1 MQARQWMVGQFGR
14 LFHRMAHF
22 ATSPTMHYTCVY
34 KVRRFPMGQGCGTAS
49 SELQILV
56 LFSSLRS
63 LRSLRQKMGGNM
75 FLKNIGPL
83 ELIILLV
90 IVAMVF
96 GVGRIAD
103 LGGALGRSISE
114 FRKEVGKS
122 DKEKEA
128 QETKEEA
135 DEETK
140 PAA

>member
-1 MQARQWMVGQFGR
+1 
-14 LFHRMAHF
+14 
-22 ATSPTMHYTCVY
+22 
-34 KVRRFPMGQGCGTAS
+34 
-49 SELQILV
+49 
-56 LFSSLRS
+56 
-63 LRSLRQKMGGNM
+63 M

>member
-1 MQARQWMVGQFGR
+1 
-14 LFHRMAHF
+14 
-22 ATSPTMHYTCVY
+22 
-34 KVRRFPMGQGCGTAS
+34 
-49 SELQILV
+49 
-56 LFSSLRS
+56 
-63 LRSLRQKMGGNM
+63 M
-75 FLKNIGPL
+75 FLRNIGPL

-90 IVAMVF
+90 IVAMIF

-128 QETKEEA
+128 KETKQEA

>member
-1 MQARQWMVGQFGR
+1 
-14 LFHRMAHF
+14 
-22 ATSPTMHYTCVY
+22 
-34 KVRRFPMGQGCGTAS
+34 
-49 SELQILV
+49 
-56 LFSSLRS
+56 
-63 LRSLRQKMGGNM
+63 M

-114 FRKEVGKS
+114 FRKEVGKP
-122 DKEKEA
+122 DKEKETK
-128 QETKEEA
+128 ETKEEA
-135 DEETK
+135 EEETK

>member
-1 MQARQWMVGQFGR
+1 
-14 LFHRMAHF
+14 
-22 ATSPTMHYTCVY
+22 
-34 KVRRFPMGQGCGTAS
+34 
-49 SELQILV
+49 
-56 LFSSLRS
+56 
-63 LRSLRQKMGGNM
+63 M

-90 IVAMVF
+90 IVAMIF

-103 LGGALGRSISE
+103 LGGALGRSISG

-128 QETKEEA
+128 KETKQEA
-135 DEETK
+135 DEGAK